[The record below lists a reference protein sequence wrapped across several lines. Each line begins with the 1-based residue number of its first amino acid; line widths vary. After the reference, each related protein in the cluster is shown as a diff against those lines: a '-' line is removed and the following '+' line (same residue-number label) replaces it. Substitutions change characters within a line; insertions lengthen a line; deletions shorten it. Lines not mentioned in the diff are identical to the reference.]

1 MPESQARNSHVDGS
15 RVPRGGI
22 LAFACWLRVVVHGA
36 GQMQCCIV
44 YVQCC
49 LGYIP
54 SQQQSID
61 KHGVSIRRDHF
72 QLMSVG
78 VACMHARIFRCVGLT
93 TGVMRMTAAKRA
105 WWTVVPYRPTEF
117 CGLPAYPT
125 PSQYLFARP
134 YHVFVQGCTLC
145 TAPTFGLLNF
155 WVDIGSQISE

>member
-1 MPESQARNSHVDGS
+1 
-15 RVPRGGI
+15 
-22 LAFACWLRVVVHGA
+22 
-36 GQMQCCIV
+36 
-44 YVQCC
+44 
-49 LGYIP
+49 
-54 SQQQSID
+54 
-61 KHGVSIRRDHF
+61 
-72 QLMSVG
+72 
-78 VACMHARIFRCVGLT
+78 MHARIVRCVGLT

-105 WWTVVPYRPTEF
+105 WWTVVPYRPTEV